1 MNSQSMVLPLQSDT
15 SKAIFSTGGENVRYT
30 GADSS
35 ANAGDGTGVTNETN
49 PTPGNFAVNQI
60 ILQAHRL
67 ISTTFLDNHVD
78 EEILVNLLPMMTENV
93 ARAHAR
99 AVDNMVL
106 NGDSGV
112 GINGIKDMA
121 NAQANWIGAATE
133 RVSVGGTVAPSAT
146 PPTTDKLDSTL
157 LLAARSSL
165 GKYGLAPSDVTYVV
179 SSDRYYDLI
188 ADPGFAD
195 ITDVGSDMATKLVG
209 AIGSVYGSPVV
220 MSDNFDPE
228 AASNNIAYAINTSN
242 FVIPRLRGVNVET
255 DYEVRQQRRLVV
267 ATQSLGFDRLFGTV
281 AANNVAAAAITL
293 VA

>member
-1 MNSQSMVLPLQSDT
+1 
-15 SKAIFSTGGENVRYT
+15 
-30 GADSS
+30 
-35 ANAGDGTGVTNETN
+35 
-49 PTPGNFAVNQI
+49 
-60 ILQAHRL
+60 
-67 ISTTFLDNHVD
+67 
-78 EEILVNLLPMMTENV
+78 MMTENV

-112 GINGIKDMA
+112 GINGIADMA
-121 NAQANWIGAATE
+121 NAQTNWITAATD

-165 GKYGLAPSDVTYVV
+165 GKYGLSPSDVTYIV

-188 ADPGFAD
+188 ADAGFAD
-195 ITDVGSDMATKLVG
+195 ITDVGSDVATKLVG

-220 MSDNFDPE
+220 MSDNFATE
-228 AASNNIAYAINTSN
+228 ASGTDIAYAINTSN